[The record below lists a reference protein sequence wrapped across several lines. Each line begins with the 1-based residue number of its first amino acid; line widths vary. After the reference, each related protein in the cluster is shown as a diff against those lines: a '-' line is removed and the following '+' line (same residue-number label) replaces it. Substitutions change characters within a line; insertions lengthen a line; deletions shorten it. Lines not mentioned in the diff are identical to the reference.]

1 MGCLAG
7 SPRATRNGGFA
18 RSGNALAGVAPAS
31 TAPAA
36 GPRKRRDHASHDA
49 ARGRG
54 AKEARAKFRSADAGV
69 AT

>member
-7 SPRATRNGGFA
+7 SPRAARNGGFA
-18 RSGNALAGVAPAS
+18 RSAKALARGAPTAV
-31 TAPAA
+31 APAA
-36 GPRKRRDHASHDA
+36 GPRTRRDLGFHDA

-54 AKEARAKFRSADAGV
+54 AKKDRAKFRSADAEV